1 MTFFHRTPI
10 APARLAA
17 FRCPCYAAAVPFL
30 KILAVLAVVGSAT
43 SAIFGTMIA
52 INPGKGGGDPKAAAA
67 RRRLYSSI
75 HISSGILLSVVSA
88 LLAFWAFTE

>member
-1 MTFFHRTPI
+1 M
-10 APARLAA
+10 
-17 FRCPCYAAAVPFL
+17 PFL

-43 SAIFGTMIA
+43 SALFGTLLTRPLPA
-52 INPGKGGGDPKAAAA
+52 PT
-67 RRRLYSSI
+67 RRVYSSI